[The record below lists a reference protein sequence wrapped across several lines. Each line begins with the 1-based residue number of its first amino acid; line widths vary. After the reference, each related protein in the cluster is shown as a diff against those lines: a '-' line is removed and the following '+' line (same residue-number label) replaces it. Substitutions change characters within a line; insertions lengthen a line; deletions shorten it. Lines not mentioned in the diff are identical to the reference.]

1 MHAIDYTLANAKG
14 KLVKVIN
21 DLLSPAMV
29 ATEAREPAEPAAKGQ
44 ELQSKWCH
52 ECQGIPLQWLGMRR
66 MHDIL
71 FNDWIADLFLQHS
84 STIQHVSTVYEY
96 FLSIM
101 SCEIRWYVDISMWH
115 ATGHGTFLTP
125 RGHHQAALLAMSRP
139 SRPVAKA
146 AQESTAGAMTQMLHI
161 CSIGVIVNYGWW
173 WLVGEIWF
181 DDVWYCNI
189 LYI

>member
-29 ATEAREPAEPAAKGQ
+29 ATEAREPAEPAEPAAKGQ

-52 ECQGIPLQWLGMRR
+52 ECQGMHQ

-96 FLSIM
+96 VLSIM
-101 SCEIRWYVDISMWH
+101 SCEIR
-115 ATGHGTFLTP
+115 
-125 RGHHQAALLAMSRP
+125 
-139 SRPVAKA
+139 
-146 AQESTAGAMTQMLHI
+146 
-161 CSIGVIVNYGWW
+161 
-173 WLVGEIWF
+173 
-181 DDVWYCNI
+181 
-189 LYI
+189 

>member
-29 ATEAREPAEPAAKGQ
+29 ATEAREPAEPAEPAAKGQ

-52 ECQGIPLQWLGMRR
+52 ECQGIPLQWLGMHQ

-96 FLSIM
+96 VLSIM

-115 ATGHGTFLTP
+115 ATGWSWHVFDPTWPSPGS
-125 RGHHQAALLAMSRP
+125 ALSHVTAVTARREGSAGEHSRCHDADAP
-139 SRPVAKA
+139 YR
-146 AQESTAGAMTQMLHI
+146 LHR
-161 CSIGVIVNYGWW
+161 CNSQLWLMVIGWW
-173 WLVGEIWF
+173 NM
-181 DDVWYCNI
+181 VWWCLI
-189 LYI
+189 L